1 MIKIMFI
8 TSSFGGGGI
17 TSYAHEVINC
27 YKSDYELCVVVGSE
41 GEFKIQSD
49 TVRVFHIE
57 SEDLSV
63 INAKNL
69 LRLISEE
76 NPHVIINSSSKLAS
90 LILPYISDDIVYI
103 SVSHSLKYTEAE
115 IAGFNSIY
123 SDKIIALSEY
133 GRKYLEKR
141 FSITKDDKIV
151 AISNFSEPL
160 DIDGLE
166 RNRQDQDFRIVFSGG
181 SSPVKTPDL
190 VAKVLLSLLKT
201 NLKFQFYWVGNTRMA
216 LYRFSYLKDIKQLFD
231 TDPRLHFTGRV
242 TRNEAQRLASTA
254 NAYIFPS
261 RREGSP
267 MSLLEALSG
276 GAIPLVADYNNANR
290 EIVEKMEIG
299 YVLSKN
305 HPEEFVQW
313 LSKLINREIDQ
324 QSMHSKIIEY
334 YRKHYTREAW
344 SEKMNN
350 VLQVKGREHKKRDN
364 GFCIRKFLYDR
375 MRLQLN
381 VRRSFWSAFYRET
394 LPAVLNLN
402 KLFIKNNI

>member
-1 MIKIMFI
+1 M
-8 TSSFGGGGI
+8 
-17 TSYAHEVINC
+17 
-27 YKSDYELCVVVGSE
+27 
-41 GEFKIQSD
+41 
-49 TVRVFHIE
+49 
-57 SEDLSV
+57 
-63 INAKNL
+63 
-69 LRLISEE
+69 
-76 NPHVIINSSSKLAS
+76 
-90 LILPYISDDIVYI
+90 
-103 SVSHSLKYTEAE
+103 
-115 IAGFNSIY
+115 
-123 SDKIIALSEY
+123 
-133 GRKYLEKR
+133 
-141 FSITKDDKIV
+141 
-151 AISNFSEPL
+151 

-381 VRRSFWSAFYRET
+381 VRRSFWSAFYKET